1 VETKKAALAYVGVS
15 NSSEDVSDVISITAT
30 DTEAELADITT
41 DEAITFRALDL
52 LGSRRNDAYEVTLAA
67 LREDTRMVGG
77 RAGARSGRIGGR

>member
-1 VETKKAALAYVGVS
+1 
-15 NSSEDVSDVISITAT
+15 VISITAT

-67 LREDTRMVGG
+67 LREDTREWW
-77 RAGARSGRIGGR
+77 AAELARDPAELGEDEVPAPPM